1 MQIAYTFLVIRTA
14 GSNIG
19 AGADICIT
27 MNRVP
32 TLVGIDGAF
41 RGETYPLEHFKTY
54 IVGRSRNADIS
65 LRRTQHYRN
74 QSDEQR
80 DADKAAKTVSARHFQ
95 ITYLNSKSIEIKNL
109 SVNGTRLD
117 GTPIGGAAVID
128 DIATKSHIVSFGADE
143 KFKLELRAVELS
155 VSDSS
160 QGWSDTGATGGMNR
174 L

>member
-1 MQIAYTFLVIRTA
+1 MQIAYTFLVIQMA

-19 AGADICIT
+19 VGADIFIT

-95 ITYLNSKSIEIKNL
+95 ITYLNSKSIEIKNPF
-109 SVNGTRLD
+109 VNALLGGWQIGSIITWRS
-117 GTPIGGAAVID
+117 GFPINPSAGVNRARASGGRA
-128 DIATKSHIVSFGADE
+128 GASPRPAQ
-143 KFKLELRAVELS
+143 RA
-155 VSDSS
+155 
-160 QGWSDTGATGGMNR
+160 GGVVR
-174 L
+174 V